1 MVEPGER
8 VLLLGASG
16 AGKSTLVHALA
27 GVDVTI
33 RRNEFVA
40 IMGPSGS
47 GKSTLMNLIGC
58 LDSPTGG
65 WHRRPAGSTRGALV
79 RDAERRSRPWPA
91 LP

>member
-1 MVEPGER
+1 MPRDAVIVTRNLKREY
-8 VLLLGASG
+8 VMGAE
-16 AGKSTLVHALA
+16 VVRALR

-58 LDSPTGG
+58 LDSPTEGEYWLNG
-65 WHRRPAGSTRGALV
+65 YRVIRAQRQ
-79 RDAERRSRPWPA
+79 
-91 LP
+91 